1 MEDSVLRHA
10 DKEKEGARLHDADPT
25 EVSGI

>member
-1 MEDSVLRHA
+1 MEDSVLRHSG
-10 DKEKEGARLHDADPT
+10 KEKEGARLHNVDPT